1 MATANQSKSI
11 EQEAYYWAFFVP
23 LWILPICLFFFGY
36 YEPISLMLYYHL
48 LFRLP
53 HFLMTY
59 VILQDRNFFSPANWK
74 KVLRYFGPPIV
85 LIALIGIVGIFDEKV
100 PKYFVLGTFVFGFYH
115 NSAQAMGISL
125 MFLQER
131 SVGLIRAIKIAFLVL
146 YVIAL
151 ESMVVFAFK
160 VPYFFDPVLLST
172 LKMSLVILVLYILAT
187 TYRQEKGVKFIL
199 YFLSSIFVLFPW
211 SFYDNYLQQFFVHNL
226 HHSINYLGMGL
237 ALTHRSDRSIYKS
250 AKAWKIYGACFVM
263 SGLLATLFHQDL
275 GRLKNTF
282 GFINCFFFIHYYV
295 ESIIWKDKNLNL
307 KDIQVF
313 KVWKSRA
320 QEPA

>member
-1 MATANQSKSI
+1 
-11 EQEAYYWAFFVP
+11 AFFVP
-23 LWILPICLFFFGY
+23 LWILPICLLVFGY
-36 YEPISLMLYYHL
+36 YEPISLMVYYHV

-59 VILQDRNFFSPANWK
+59 IILQDRNFFAQDNFK
-74 KVLRYFGPPIV
+74 KVFRYFGPPIAIIMLV
-85 LIALIGIVGIFDEKV
+85 ALLGIYEEKV
-100 PKYFVLGTFVFGFYH
+100 PKYFVLATFVFGFYH

-131 SVGLIRAIKIAFLVL
+131 SVGLVRAIKIAFLSL

-151 ESMVVFAFK
+151 EPMIVFAFK
-160 VPYFFDPVLLST
+160 VPHFFDPLILSSTKTLLGFLS
-172 LKMSLVILVLYILAT
+172 LYIIAR
-187 TYRQEKGVKFIL
+187 TYRGGQGTKFLL
-199 YFLSSIFVLFPW
+199 YYISSIFVLFPW

-226 HHSINYLGMGL
+226 HHSINYLGIGL
-237 ALTHRSDRSIYKS
+237 ALTNGSGRSVFKS
-250 AKAWKIYGACFVM
+250 SKAWKIYGTCFVI
-263 SGLLATLFHQDL
+263 SGLMAIFFHQDL

-307 KDIQVF
+307 KDIPMF
-313 KVWKSRA
+313 KLWKS
-320 QEPA
+320 PARESA

>member
-1 MATANQSKSI
+1 MDVLPQSKSI
-11 EQEAYYWAFFVP
+11 ENEAYYWAFFVP
-23 LWILPICLFFFGY
+23 LWILPICLLVFGY

-59 VILQDRNFFSPANWK
+59 IILQDRNFFAQDNLK
-74 KVLRYFGPPIV
+74 KVFRYFGPPIAI
-85 LIALIGIVGIFDEKV
+85 IALVALLGIYEEKV
-100 PKYFVLGTFVFGFYH
+100 PKYFVLATFVFGFYH

-131 SVGLIRAIKIAFLVL
+131 SAGLVRAIKIAFLAL

-151 ESMVVFAFK
+151 EPMIVFAFK
-160 VPYFFDPVLLST
+160 VPYFFDPLILSSMKTLLGFLS
-172 LKMSLVILVLYILAT
+172 LYILAR
-187 TYRQEKGVKFIL
+187 TYRRGQGTKFLL
-199 YFLSSIFVLFPW
+199 YYLSSIFVLFPW

-226 HHSINYLGMGL
+226 HHSINYLGIGL
-237 ALTHRSDRSIYKS
+237 ALTNASGGSVFKS
-250 AKAWKIYGACFVM
+250 SKAWKIYGTCFAI
-263 SGLLATLFHQDL
+263 SGLMAIFFHQDL

-307 KDIQVF
+307 KDIPVF
-313 KVWKSRA
+313 RLWKSPVR
-320 QEPA
+320 ESV